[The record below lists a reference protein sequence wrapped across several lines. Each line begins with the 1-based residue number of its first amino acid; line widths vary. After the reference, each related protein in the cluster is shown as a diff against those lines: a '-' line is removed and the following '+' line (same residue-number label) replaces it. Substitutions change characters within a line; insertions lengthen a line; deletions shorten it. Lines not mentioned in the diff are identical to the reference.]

1 MEVSEIKREK
11 TDMYLQQIWL
21 EKIEP
26 KINEK
31 VEKGKSSLSVKA
43 FVDEHSSEKL
53 AKIGRRYGYTVSLL
67 SPPLFSFKNEL
78 IIKW

>member
-1 MEVSEIKREK
+1 MEVSEIKRK
-11 TDMYLQQIWL
+11 TTDMYLRQIWL

-43 FVDEHSSEKL
+43 FVNEHSSEKL
-53 AKIGRRYGYTVSLL
+53 ANIGRRYGYRVSVLP
-67 SPPLFSFKNEL
+67 PPLFSFKNEL
-78 IIKW
+78 IIEW